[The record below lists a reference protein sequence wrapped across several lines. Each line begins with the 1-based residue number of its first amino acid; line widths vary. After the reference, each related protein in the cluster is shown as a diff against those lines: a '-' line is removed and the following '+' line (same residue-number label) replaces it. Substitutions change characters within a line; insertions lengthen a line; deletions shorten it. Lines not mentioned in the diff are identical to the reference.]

1 VFSAITTVSAQVPV
15 ANFTANRT
23 SGCSP
28 LTVTFQD
35 LSTNNP
41 TSWAWD
47 FGNGQLST
55 AQNPIVNYSS
65 PGTYTV
71 KLIARNSAGVDD
83 EEKINYITVFPSP
96 VASFTADIT
105 TACVPATIQFTDQ
118 TTVPAGA
125 GTITD
130 WLWNFGDGGTST
142 LQNPSHQYTAAGFY
156 SVSLTVT
163 SSTGC
168 QGYRAI
174 GRYIRI
180 INGIDADFAFS
191 QPLTCQAPFSISF
204 QDQSSGPGNLTY
216 LWNFG
221 NGGPTSTLPNPTAI
235 YSTPGT
241 YSVQLTVQSDL
252 GCNGTITKNIIVA
265 GKTTDFIAP
274 ASICLGQSVTF
285 QNNSSP
291 APASSSWDFG
301 DGTTSSQI
309 NPIKTYLAGGT
320 YQVRLIN
327 NYGNCID
334 SITKTVL
341 VNTQPSV
348 DFTANDSTSCKAPFT
363 VQFSDLSPSAST
375 WLWDFGDGATS
386 TSRNPTHTYN
396 SPGNYSVTL
405 SITLT

>member
-1 VFSAITTVSAQVPV
+1 
-15 ANFTANRT
+15 
-23 SGCSP
+23 
-28 LTVTFQD
+28 
-35 LSTNNP
+35 
-41 TSWAWD
+41 
-47 FGNGQLST
+47 
-55 AQNPIVNYSS
+55 
-65 PGTYTV
+65 
-71 KLIARNSAGVDD
+71 
-83 EEKINYITVFPSP
+83 
-96 VASFTADIT
+96 
-105 TACVPATIQFTDQ
+105 
-118 TTVPAGA
+118 
-125 GTITD
+125 
-130 WLWNFGDGGTST
+130 
-142 LQNPSHQYTAAGFY
+142 
-156 SVSLTVT
+156 
-163 SSTGC
+163 
-168 QGYRAI
+168 GYRAI

-252 GCNGTITKNIIVA
+252 GCNGTITRNIIVA

-274 ASICLGQSVTF
+274 SSICLGQSVTF

-334 SITKTVL
+334 SITKTVV

-396 SPGNYSVTL
+396 TPGNYSVTL
-405 SITLT
+405 SITLTGGCSNTITKYQYIKISPATVRISNAPTGGCIPFTYQPVPVIQSVDSVISYSWDLGEPGGTYTTPSP